1 MRNCTYSASKAF
13 RFRMRG
19 PLAAPPA
26 QSAGEEIESLYKLS
40 VTHLNCRLYKDAER
54 LYNGSQDFIYRMYG
68 KLFNRCGI
76 KICVALA
83 FFMIM
88 AAKLC
93 KNNGSAWPGE
103 MLIMARVISVTNQK
117 GGVGKTTTS
126 LALATGFMR
135 KGFKALAVDMDPQ
148 GNLSFGLDGD
158 TDDGP
163 TIYDLLKGD
172 VHPRFAVQRTS
183 SVDLIS
189 SNILLSGV
197 ELEFTKTGREYLLKK
212 VLTPI
217 KDKYDYVVI
226 DTPPALSI
234 LTVNAFAASDY
245 VVIPMVADIFSLQG
259 IAQLSDTILRLRQAC
274 NPELVIG
281 GILLSKYDGRTVLSK
296 RIKETAEMVAKQVGT
311 RLYKTTIRNSIAIPE
326 SQTNQVNM
334 YEYDARNPA
343 VRDYLAFVQELL
355 SEGV

>member
-1 MRNCTYSASKAF
+1 
-13 RFRMRG
+13 
-19 PLAAPPA
+19 
-26 QSAGEEIESLYKLS
+26 
-40 VTHLNCRLYKDAER
+40 
-54 LYNGSQDFIYRMYG
+54 
-68 KLFNRCGI
+68 
-76 KICVALA
+76 
-83 FFMIM
+83 
-88 AAKLC
+88 
-93 KNNGSAWPGE
+93 
-103 MLIMARVISVTNQK
+103 MARVISVTNQK

-126 LALATGFMR
+126 LALAAGFMR

-163 TIYDLLKGD
+163 TVYDLLKGD

-183 SVDLIS
+183 CVDLIS

-197 ELEFTKTGREYLLKK
+197 ELEFTRAGREYLLKNA
-212 VLTPI
+212 LAPLR
-217 KDKYDYVVI
+217 DKYDYVVI

-245 VVIPMVADIFSLQG
+245 VVIPMLADIFSLQG
-259 IAQLSDTILRLRQAC
+259 IAQLSDTIMRLRQAC

-296 RIKETAEMVAKQVGT
+296 RIKETAEMVAQQVGT
-311 RLYKTTIRNSIAIPE
+311 RLFKTTIRNSIAIPE

-334 YEYDARNPA
+334 YDYAARNPA
-343 VRDYLAFVQELL
+343 VRDYAAFVQELL